1 MGIETKG
8 TRSFVTQI
16 APQALT
22 SSPADGADVDLQD
35 ANGATFMIQVGAWTD
50 GTFTFEFEEADD
62 DGTGSPD
69 TYAAI
74 ADADLDTTE
83 PVVSDATDDDS
94 IIEVS
99 YLGDARFV
107 RITCVVTGSPT
118 TGAEIGAFVER
129 AHLRTQS

>member
-22 SSPADGADVDLQD
+22 SSPSDGADVDLQD
-35 ANGATFMIQVGAWTD
+35 ANGATFMIQVGTWTD

-69 TYAAI
+69 TY
-74 ADADLDTTE
+74 
-83 PVVSDATDDDS
+83 
-94 IIEVS
+94 
-99 YLGDARFV
+99 GDARFV